1 MSWLL
6 ALPLLLV
13 AAVVALLP
21 VALLLRRPVSLP
33 YLVAETFVTA
43 LAHRRGL
50 AGDQATVGSVIS
62 RTSSPQAGQAT
73 RSRDGA
79 RSSGAWLARGIRAP
93 HRGQVSS

>member
-1 MSWLL
+1 MGPVTHTPAVEAPDRLQRMSWLL

-43 LAHRRGL
+43 LAL
-50 AGDQATVGSVIS
+50 IAAV
-62 RTSSPQAGQAT
+62 
-73 RSRDGA
+73 
-79 RSSGAWLARGIRAP
+79 WLGIRP
-93 HRGQVSS
+93 RSGR